1 LIEAVVSQGLL
12 VAGILL
18 TAFTGP
24 IAALWFMVWRRRR
37 ALAARRSPLTQDLLR
52 EPGHALREQMEGLRL
67 DVLAWLMVASVL
79 PLALLAIHLAQSYF
93 LRASESIV
101 RFVFVG
107 GLALA
112 SVGFGMWRAIG
123 VSRRTDALRLGI
135 DAELAAGQEL
145 DQLMRQGAAVYH
157 DFPAEKFNV
166 DHIVIAPQGVFAVET
181 KGYSKPN
188 RGRGEE
194 DARVEFD
201 GRTLK
206 FPTRTTAKPLEQ
218 AARQAQWLSKWLTS
232 ATGEPV
238 GVTPVLALPGWFV
251 DRKGRGAVRVFSGR
265 ELAGLLKARGSQS
278 LSSDQMQRVVHQVE
292 QRCRNVKPNYRL
304 PDEDD

>member
-1 LIEAVVSQGLL
+1 MIDALVSQWLL
-12 VAGILL
+12 VTAVLLAAFAGPFA
-18 TAFTGP
+18 TS
-24 IAALWFMVWRRRR
+24 WFMIWRRRR
-37 ALAARRSPLTQDLLR
+37 AVAARRSPLTQDLLR
-52 EPGHALREQMEGLRL
+52 EPGHALRQQLEESRL
-67 DVLAWLMVASVL
+67 DVLFWVMLASVM
-79 PLALLAIHLAQSYF
+79 PLLLLATHLAQSY
-93 LRASESIV
+93 LLHAPESIV
-101 RFVFVG
+101 RFIFLG

-112 SVGFGMWRAIG
+112 CIAYGMWRAVG
-123 VSRRTDALRLGI
+123 VSRRTDALKLGL

-188 RGRGEE
+188 RGRGDE

-218 AARQAQWLSKWLTS
+218 AERQAQWLAKWLSS

-238 GVTPVLALPGWFV
+238 GVVPVLALPGWFV
-251 DRKGRGAVRVFSGR
+251 DRKGRGTVRVFSGR
-265 ELAGLLKARGSQS
+265 ELYQLLKVRGSQP
-278 LSSDQMQRVVHQVE
+278 LSQEQMQRIAHQVE
-292 QRCRNVKPNYRL
+292 QHCRNVKPNFRPL
-304 PDEDD
+304 DEDD